1 MKKFLTRSFM
11 LMMVLS
17 MSMNSIAQKS
27 VLRENFEQN
36 QLPNGWSAA
45 GQYWKFQNKEALFQ
59 ALVENGV
66 DTLITPIVSLA
77 ELDNQPSVAITYR
90 NIANQQGGKLNTL
103 KLLYRA
109 SIDAEWS
116 ELKTY
121 SEAAEAGTQDKMA
134 LPSGLDNV
142 QIAIAGAYF
151 AGEATAVSYLSIENK
166 TEATLPTGL
175 RYEDLTTT
183 SVTLWFDPCPSP
195 KFVQYNLKVN
205 TTPMADMS
213 LMGDVVNKE
222 EAGFNDEYYELEGL
236 MPNHSYW
243 MYVQY
248 DCGDGDRSPW
258 AMLTFTTPCAA
269 ISAPY
274 MDDFENGMNPCSV
287 IADDA
292 TAASWATTI
301 STEYPYN
308 SQHSL
313 RFANN
318 AKFYSYYFLPALN
331 DDVKKYQISF
341 MAASSENSTESDRSI
356 TIGVAT
362 AQNKENFTE
371 IQTITLPQ
379 GRKWEKITISLAS
392 YKGNGKYIALRT
404 GNATKKNMIFV
415 DNLSVEAQS
424 ACPMPMFVT
433 VSEITDRSAKIEWV
447 ESGAATE
454 WNLVLSTK
462 PLSNPEDIEPDVA
475 KGEYA
480 GSVTSNPYTMTNLLP
495 STSYFVYVQSAC
507 GASEWTDVVEF
518 KTAKA
523 IKFPYFEDFGKLEPE
538 LYNQTIALPNG
549 WVGGDRMMNK
559 KATSTYD
566 KPYSTTSTTY
576 SPRIDKTKDHTDG
589 AYVPASLLL
598 KGTAISSPTATSGGY
613 SAYVMLP
620 ALPVDNLQDMAITM
634 WVYTAAAQ
642 TVKVGVAKKQDAD
655 LPQGQQFT
663 EGTNVTELNSLEIT
677 TKNEWTK
684 VILPLNQYKAEYGKF
699 ITIYLYP
706 GTSTPSVYI
715 DDIAIDYAPDCLPVA
730 ELKSEA
736 ISFDSIHV
744 SWRELLKATQWKVKV
759 STEEIDPAAQDG
771 NVRNFTATNTDID
784 LDALTHNTTYYIY
797 VAPAC
802 EGAEW
807 QMTSATTDLKAGL
820 SVPYYND
827 FTDEPL
833 GATATRGPIGW
844 YLGYTYQETWTT
856 SSYVP
861 YCYNSAMSKAPADVV
876 KPYLYLNNTTSA
888 SYQFPYA
895 IMPELLNADVK
906 DLVLNF
912 YGYYNSAT
920 TGANYA
926 VASDKS
932 YYGVLKIGVVN
943 NPKDINKDDK
953 FTKVTEVAAVRCK
966 AAQTPELM
974 TVSMADY
981 KGTGK
986 YIVFY
991 LDTAKYNYM
1000 GIDNLSITLSTAP
1013 QQVSEVA
1020 VKDITTTG
1028 ATATWKENGKATKWN
1043 VRVFSAA
1050 VTDPDAADSVKVVEY
1065 LDVTAQPQAISGLAH
1080 SSRYFVYVQSVQ
1092 DDGKGKWSTAAEFW
1106 TECGKRSLPYV
1117 ENFNEFDHGST
1128 SLNTLSACF
1137 MINDATLGN
1146 NYVKTGQATT
1156 STTSATGPGTSYY
1169 YVDHTYGNDPATN
1182 TFYMYA
1188 ANNKLALLVLPEVEG
1203 DLANLTMRFYGCY
1216 STAFSPSSS
1225 TMGGAV
1231 EICIMNADG
1240 SFTSVQNCKLTKAKD
1255 WEEFNIT
1262 FPADIHSGRIAF
1274 RINNNADWRKAVGN
1288 TYSSGASCYMYID
1301 DITIQEI
1308 PQCSKILDVSAG
1320 TITDSSAVISWKKA
1334 DDETAWN
1341 VKVSSKPLTDPETE
1355 TADAFFGQT
1364 TAKSQKVEGLL
1375 DNTTYYVYVQ
1385 SVNDAKSCTGEW
1397 SNEISFV
1404 TKCKAVAFPYYE
1416 NFEDYADEQ
1425 LLPCFTLTGNVTDIT
1440 FAKAEKVSTYPNS
1453 WDGISQMTARLAQ
1466 VDKANNN
1473 YFSLPLI
1480 AFDDVRKVQ
1489 LSFKAEPQ
1497 TTGWQYWEVG
1507 VMSDPDDPSTFVAIK
1522 KDSIEYVSGTR
1533 QWGDFMYTFEKY
1545 QGDESGNIGKYIT
1558 VHVLP
1563 YKNASGTEYAGI
1575 LFLDEITVG
1584 ELITCPT
1591 PTMLKVDELS
1601 NDTAKLSWSSDAEN
1615 TTYRVRVFT
1624 AVPEDIATAVPV
1636 AEATSNT
1643 TSAVV
1648 KGLDG
1653 NNLYYAYARMECG
1666 DGDNSKWSSVCTFRT
1681 DCNPVQALPYE
1692 EGFED
1697 QTTGNTPLCWSAV
1710 TSTYVPSGAPGSS
1723 ATTLKASI
1731 TTSYQ
1736 KSGAASMSI
1745 SYGESKSAQ
1754 AISPALD
1761 VTSLKDVLLYFDA
1774 YSALGD
1780 ATLTIEAL
1788 ESASEDAEYIPLTLV
1803 NIAKSKWTFYSIDLG
1818 EYYTSAQ
1825 PYKYIRFKAGKNT
1838 VYLDNVGFTTD
1849 KNKYFPVAELKV
1861 TGVGDTW
1868 LSYSFEEP
1876 TDIAEWT
1883 VEYGPKGFALGTG
1896 TSKVLSVTEDTIKGL
1911 TSNTEYDIYVKGNV
1925 PAGQFAGPLT
1935 AATCGAAA
1943 SLPYI
1948 TGFNDGADWVL
1959 INAING
1965 KDYANIW
1972 AIDDATKCDGT
1983 GDKALMIQHDGEYA
1997 WIAKYPNGDIGT
2009 SYVWAYRTINFPEV
2023 GTYKVNIKAKSQG
2036 GLDGGSDALYAGLV
2050 PAGAT
2055 FSANAYKRV
2064 DGTAGSAYLAANE
2077 AYNEFNFITKLMGT
2091 TSFDWYETNIDITT
2105 PGLYYLVFKWYNA
2118 AAYKPGQPAA
2128 IDSVKVEE
2136 SPYSEVKN
2144 LELTYLDGEKAS
2156 FQWTAG
2162 KCKDF
2167 QVIASYYG
2175 GSPRPHAM
2183 DAEDKLVNQ
2192 SVQGTQFTLDN
2203 LLPNTT
2209 YSFYVRTVWPEGLFS
2224 AWQEVRFTTTC
2235 MLESAPYT
2243 ETFIE
2248 TPVCWQLNGAT
2259 ATTKSF
2265 FDSRLGQTNADA
2277 ETLTVLSTA
2286 IDKVVVLPEFDIP
2299 VQKMQVEYGLCN
2311 GTSLSTVTWGVL
2323 DNNFDVTSFRPIK
2336 IVPTQYKANST
2347 GTYTDN
2353 TYETFSF
2360 MLNLVKETG
2369 RFLAFKTNVTTY
2381 IDYITITELPDCITP
2396 QQVEIT
2402 NISEN
2407 AATINW
2413 LAGLEE
2419 AWDIQVGNEIIP
2431 VTENPYTLTNL
2442 EQGTAYTVSVRAKC
2456 DEQSFSEWSLP
2467 VTFMTE
2473 CGVNKMPLFEDFAGL
2488 QASARAEL
2496 PCWDNMLSDKA
2507 IEFVFKGESE
2517 LYTPVK
2523 ATYYNYL
2530 WTSCWLS
2537 KLGDVAQL
2545 MSWDYVSTT
2554 TQKWYKW
2561 MVAPQYEIEGSAQL
2575 SFDVRVCN
2583 NEGGK
2588 PQKES
2593 DARLFVAISTD
2604 NGATWKQEDAT
2615 RIMTKELDTVYSTKV
2630 MDLNKYKDQAIR
2642 VAFYHEGLSTN
2653 IAKNSTYILIDNVR
2667 INCTDT
2673 YNFSDDAC
2681 AEYDYEGNGFTIAKE
2696 DLAPIGESKEFTRFA
2711 KAVSTGCDS
2720 TVVLTLTTHTAATD
2734 TVYADICRGESYNF
2748 GGQQLTEPNP
2758 EGTPYFL
2765 TGTTVFGCDSTVYLY
2780 LTINKA
2786 DTASIPV
2793 VIKANQLPYQV
2804 DEFYTIP
2811 VDASVGSFV
2820 EVVKTEGCLFNR
2832 YEVTIQDTPT
2842 GLVNVTDPIA
2852 RLDVYDC
2859 AGRLIYTMT
2868 NVNEDIRIIAPAGV
2882 YLLRGTTMAG
2892 EAIVDRLVVE

>member
-1 MKKFLTRSFM
+1 MKKFFTRG
-11 LMMVLS
+11 LLLVAMVLLS
-17 MSMNSIAQKS
+17 MTGMAQKF
-27 VLRENFEQN
+27 VLSENFELN
-36 QLPNGWSAA
+36 QKPEKWTTA
-45 GQYWKFQNKEALFQ
+45 GQYWKFQNDEAVFEALI
-59 ALVENGV
+59 ENGA
-66 DTLITPIVSLA
+66 DTLFTPLVSLG
-77 ELDNQPSVAITYR
+77 ELDNQPTVTITYR
-90 NIANQQGGKLNTL
+90 NIANVEKVNTL
-103 KLLYRA
+103 KVLYRSA
-109 SIDAEWS
+109 QEGAWT
-116 ELKTY
+116 ELKVY
-121 SEAAEAGTQDKMA
+121 EAATEGYVTDA
-134 LPSGLDNV
+134 LTLPKDLENV
-142 QIAIAGAYF
+142 QVAFAGAYLGG
-151 AGEATAVSYLSIENK
+151 AATALDFVSIANRK
-166 TEATLPTGL
+166 EAVLPTGL
-175 RYEDLTTT
+175 RYEDLKPT
-183 SVTLWFDPCPSP
+183 SLTLWFDPCTST
-195 KFVQYNLKVN
+195 KFVQYNMKIN
-205 TTPMADMS
+205 TKPMTDMS
-213 LMGDVVNKE
+213 LMGDVMDVVNT
-222 EAGFNDEYYELEGL
+222 GYTDEFIEVDGL
-236 MPNHSYW
+236 TPNISYW
-243 MYVQY
+243 FYVQY
-248 DCGDGDRSPW
+248 DCGDGDLSEW
-258 AMLTFTTPCAA
+258 AVLEFRTPCSEIA
-269 ISAPY
+269 APY
-274 MDDFENGMNPCSV
+274 FDDFENGLDPCAT

-292 TAASWATTI
+292 TNVSWLTTI

-318 AKFYSYYFLPALN
+318 PKFYSYYFLPALN
-331 DDVKKYQISF
+331 DDVKKYQVSF
-341 MAASSENSTESDRSI
+341 MVASSDASTAWSRDI
-356 TIGVAT
+356 TVGVAT
-362 AQNKENFTE
+362 S
-371 IQTITLPQ
+371 QTGNDFMELKTVSLPQ
-379 GRKWEKITISLAS
+379 GRKWEKVTISLAG
-392 YKGNGKYIALRT
+392 YKGDGKYIALRT
-404 GNATKKNMIFV
+404 GNATIKNMIFV
-415 DNLSVEAQS
+415 DNLSVEPQS

-433 VSEITDRSAKIEWV
+433 VSEIASSSALVEWV
-447 ESGAATE
+447 EAGAASE
-454 WNLVLSTK
+454 WNLIVATR
-462 PLSNPEDIEPDVA
+462 PVANPDDFEPDEK
-475 KGEYA
+475 KGEFA
-480 GSVTSNPYTMTNLLP
+480 GSVATNPYTMTNLLP

-507 GASEWTDVVEF
+507 GSSEWTNVVEF
-518 KTAKA
+518 KTNKA
-523 IKFPYFEDFGKLEPE
+523 VKFPYFEDFGKLEPE

-559 KATSTYD
+559 LATSTYD

-598 KGTAISSPTATSGGY
+598 KGTSISSPTATSGGY

-620 ALPVDNLQDMAITM
+620 ALPVENLQDMAVTM
-634 WVYTAAAQ
+634 WVYTTAAQ
-642 TVKVGVAKKQDAD
+642 TVKVGVAKKQNAD

-677 TKNEWTK
+677 TKSEWTK

-706 GTSTPSVYI
+706 GTATPSVYI

-759 STEEIDPAAQDG
+759 STAEIDPATQDG
-771 NVRNFTATNTDID
+771 DVKNFTATKTDLD
-784 LDALTHNTTYYIY
+784 LDALTHNTTYYVY
-797 VAPAC
+797 VASTC

-807 QMTSATTDLKAGL
+807 QMTSATTDLKVGL

-827 FTDEPL
+827 FTDEPV

-856 SSYVP
+856 STYVP

-876 KPYLYLNNTTSA
+876 KPYLYLTNTTSA
-888 SYQFPYA
+888 SSQFPYA
-895 IMPELLNADVK
+895 VMPELLNADVK

-981 KGTGK
+981 QGEGK

-991 LDTAKYNYM
+991 LDSAKYNYM

-1020 VKDITTTG
+1020 VKEITATG

-1043 VRVFSAA
+1043 VRVFSTA
-1050 VTDPDAADSVKVVEY
+1050 VADPDAADSVLVVKYDE
-1065 LDVTAQPQAISGLAH
+1065 VTAMSQAISGLQH
-1080 SSRYFVYVQSVQ
+1080 SSRYFVYVQSTQ
-1092 DDGKGKWSTAAEFW
+1092 QTGLGKWSTAADFW

-1128 SLNTLSACF
+1128 SLNTLSPCF

-1156 STTSATGPGTSYY
+1156 STTSATGPGTTYY
-1169 YVDHTYGNDPATN
+1169 YVDHTYGNDPSTN

-1203 DLANLTMRFYGCY
+1203 DLANLTMRFYGSY
-1216 STAFSPSSS
+1216 ASAFSATSS

-1240 SFTSVQNCKLTKAKD
+1240 SFTSIQYCKLSKAKE

-1274 RINNNADWRKAVGN
+1274 RIDNNADWRKAVGN
-1288 TYSSGASCYMYID
+1288 TYSGSVSCYMYID
-1301 DITIQEI
+1301 DITVQEI
-1308 PQCSKILDVSAG
+1308 PQCQKILDVSVG
-1320 TITDSSAVISWKKA
+1320 TITDSSAVISWKQA

-1397 SNEISFV
+1397 SNEISFI

-1507 VMSDPDDPSTFVAIK
+1507 VMSDPDDPTTFVAIK

-1601 NDTAKLSWSSDAEN
+1601 NDTAKLSWNSDAEN

-1624 AVPEDIATAVPV
+1624 AVPEDIDAAAFV
-1636 AEATSNT
+1636 AETVSDS
-1643 TSAVV
+1643 TSAIV

-1666 DGDNSKWSSVCTFRT
+1666 ENDNSKWSSVCTFRT

-1731 TTSYQ
+1731 STTYK

-1774 YSALGD
+1774 YATAD

-1788 ESASEDAEYIPLTLV
+1788 ESASEDAEYIPLTQV
-1803 NIAKSKWTFYSIDLG
+1803 NVAKSKWTFYSIDLG

-1825 PYKYIRFKAGKNT
+1825 PYKYIRFKAGKST

-1868 LSYSFEEP
+1868 LAYSFEEP
-1876 TDIAEWT
+1876 TDISEWM
-1883 VEYGPKGFALGTG
+1883 VEYGPKGFEPGTG
-1896 TSKVLSVTEDTIKGL
+1896 TPKVLSATEDTIKGL
-1911 TSNTEYDIYVKGNV
+1911 APNTEYDIYVKGNV
-1925 PAGQFAGPLT
+1925 PAGQFAGPLAT
-1935 AATCGAAA
+1935 ATCGAAA

-1972 AIDDATKCDGT
+1972 AIDDATKCDAT

-2009 SYVWAYRTINFPEV
+2009 SYVWAYRTINFSEV

-2055 FSANAYKRV
+2055 FSANTYKRV
-2064 DGTAGSAYLAANE
+2064 DGTAGSANLAANE

-2224 AWQEVRFTTTC
+2224 AWQEIRFTTTC

-2248 TPVCWQLNGAT
+2248 APVCWQLNGAT

-2286 IDKVVVLPEFDIP
+2286 IDKVIVLPEFDIP
-2299 VQKMQVEYGLCN
+2299 IQKMQVEYGMCN

-2369 RFLAFKTNVTTY
+2369 RFLAFKTDVITY

-2402 NISEN
+2402 NITEN
-2407 AATINW
+2407 AATVNW
-2413 LAGLEE
+2413 LAGTEE

-2442 EQGTAYTVSVRAKC
+2442 EQGTAYAISVRAKC
-2456 DEQSFSEWSLP
+2456 DEQSFSEWSMP

-2507 IEFVFKGESE
+2507 IESVFKGESV

-2537 KLGDVAQL
+2537 KLGDVDQL

-2575 SFDVRVCN
+2575 SFDVRLCN

-2588 PQKES
+2588 PQK
-2593 DARLFVAISTD
+2593 DPVGRFFVAISTD

-2615 RIMTKELDTVYSTKV
+2615 IIMPEEMDSVYTTKV
-2630 MDLNKYKDQAIR
+2630 MDLNKYQGQAIR

-2653 IAKNSTYILIDNVR
+2653 IAKNSTYIVIDNVS

-2696 DLAPIGESKEFTRFA
+2696 DLAPAGESKDFTRFA
-2711 KAVSTGCDS
+2711 KNVSAGCDS
-2720 TVVLTLTTHTAATD
+2720 TVVLTLTTHKAATE
-2734 TVYADICRGESYNF
+2734 TVYESICRGEVFSF
-2748 GGQQLTEPNP
+2748 GPYELTEPNP
-2758 EGTPYFL
+2758 EGTPYMI
-2765 TGTTVFGCDSTVYLY
+2765 TGQTVYGCDSTIYLY
-2780 LTINKA
+2780 LTVNPS
-2786 DTASIPV
+2786 DTAQPV
-2793 VIKANQLPYQV
+2793 FVRITEDQLPYKV
-2804 DEFYTIP
+2804 DEYYTIP
-2811 VDASVGSFV
+2811 EGTPVGSFV
-2820 EVVKTEGCLFNR
+2820 NVVKPDENKCSFNS
-2832 YEVTIQDTPT
+2832 YDVTISAVPT
-2842 GLVNVTDPIA
+2842 GTIPVRDAIEY
-2852 RLDVYDC
+2852 LDVYDYT
-2859 AGRLIYTMT
+2859 GRLVTT
-2868 NVNEDIRIIAPAGV
+2868 LRNLTESVRLAAPTGV
-2882 YLLRGTTMAG
+2882 YLLRGKMVSGDA
-2892 EAIVDRLVVE
+2892 VVERVVVE